1 VASVGL
7 SHNIL
12 KNSAAPVHGAHPE
25 AVLRIIPM
33 FPFLAYCRRARFP
46 GNLPAPGLT
55 FER

>member
-1 VASVGL
+1 MGSVGL

-12 KNSAAPVHGAHPE
+12 KNSAALVHGAHPE

-33 FPFLAYCRRARFP
+33 FLFLASCRRARFP
-46 GNLPAPGLT
+46 GNLPAPDLT